1 MNTLTLLA
9 TIGLAALIHASFQ
22 LSVSM
27 LTILSGHALGS
38 KTSHKRTISL
48 ASSFTLGA
56 MAMTIL
62 LLSFGAYLAANLF
75 GSSIRPLVWAVVCG
89 LMLGIGLAV
98 WVFYYRRTHGT
109 SLWIPR
115 SMARFL
121 MDRSKATKHSAEA
134 FSLGLTSVAGEILF
148 IIAPL
153 AASALCLVLLPAP
166 YQIAGILIYTVIA
179 SLPLFIVVLLVG
191 GGHSLS
197 HIQRWREDNRRFLQ
211 FIAGSALFVLGFFL
225 YVNAVVAPSII
236 ARGVT
241 L

>member
-1 MNTLTLLA
+1 MNTLTLFA

-38 KTSHKRTISL
+38 KTSHNRTISL

-56 MAMTIL
+56 MTMTML
-62 LLSFGAYLAANLF
+62 LLSFCAYLAANLF
-75 GSSIRPLVWAVVCG
+75 GTSIRPIVWAVVCG

-98 WVFYYRRTHGT
+98 CVFYYRPTRGT

-121 MDRSKATKHSAEA
+121 MDRSKATKLSAEA
-134 FSLGLTSVAGEILF
+134 YSLGLTGVVGEIIF
-148 IIAPL
+148 ILAPL
-153 AASALCLVLLPAP
+153 AASALCLVQLPAA
-166 YQIAGILIYTVIA
+166 YQIAGVLIYTVIA

-197 HIQRWREDNRRFLQ
+197 RIQHWREDNRRFLQ
-211 FIAGSALFVLGFFL
+211 FIAGGALFVLGFFL
-225 YVNAVVAPSII
+225 YVNAVITPTAI
-236 ARGVT
+236 ARGG
-241 L
+241 LF

>member
-48 ASSFTLGA
+48 ASAFTLGA

-62 LLSFGAYLAANLF
+62 LLSFGAYAAANLF
-75 GSSIRPLVWAVVCG
+75 GSSIRPLIWAVVCG

-98 WVFYYRRTHGT
+98 WIFYYRSTRGT

-121 MDRSKATKHSAEA
+121 MDRSKATKHGAEA

-148 IIAPL
+148 VVAPL
-153 AASALCLVLLPAP
+153 AASALCLVQLPAA
-166 YQIAGILIYTVIA
+166 YQIAGVLIYTVIA
-179 SLPLFIVVLLVG
+179 SMPLFIVVLLIG

-197 HIQRWREDNRRFLQ
+197 HIQHWREDNRRFLQ

-225 YVNAVVAPSII
+225 YVNAVVTPI
-236 ARGVT
+236 AIHGAT

>member
-38 KTSHKRTISL
+38 KTSHKRTINL
-48 ASSFTLGA
+48 ASAFTLGA
-56 MAMTIL
+56 MTMTIL
-62 LLSFGAYLAANLF
+62 LLAFCAYVAANLF
-75 GSSIRPLVWAVVCG
+75 GASIQPIVWAVVCG
-89 LMLGIGLAV
+89 LMLGIGVAV
-98 WVFYYRRTHGT
+98 WVFYYRRTNGT

-121 MDRSKATKHSAEA
+121 MDRSKATKHGAEA
-134 FSLGLTSVAGEILF
+134 FSLGLTSVAAEVLF

-153 AASALCLVLLPAP
+153 AASALCLVQLPAA
-166 YQIAGILIYTVIA
+166 YQIAGVLLYMVIA
-179 SLPLFIVVLLVG
+179 SLPLFIVVLLIG

-197 HIQRWREDNRRFLQ
+197 RIQRWREDNRRFLQ

-225 YVNAVVAPSII
+225 YVNAVVAPSLITRLG
-236 ARGVT
+236 AS
-241 L
+241 